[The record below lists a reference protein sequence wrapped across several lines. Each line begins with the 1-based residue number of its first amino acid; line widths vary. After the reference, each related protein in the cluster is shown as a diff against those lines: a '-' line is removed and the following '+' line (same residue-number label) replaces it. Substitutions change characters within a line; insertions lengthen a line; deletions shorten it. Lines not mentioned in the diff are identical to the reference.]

1 MANEAVPVDSSVVQH
16 PELIFATS
24 TPRKA
29 VPIDSC
35 LQFAERLGLLAAA
48 EGSNFVFSPVSMRAA
63 LSLAAAGSGGETLQ
77 QMLSFL
83 GSPTVADLN
92 SSAAAMLGSVTE
104 AAPASDGCGA
114 GACRLAFVNGVW
126 VDSSMALK
134 PSFQETATSVYSA
147 VAKSVDFLHHAPT
160 VVKEVNDFV
169 DMATNGLIKDLIPAQ
184 SVSGDTK
191 LVLANALY
199 FKGTWANKFD
209 RSETRNGEFHLLD
222 GSTIDTPFMTSK
234 RKQFVSTFDGF
245 KVLRLPYQSAGQQ
258 RSFSMLIFLPNSRDG
273 LSSLVQMAA
282 SQPNFLNRHFPNRLV
297 GVSELSIPKFKLSSN
312 FEATKVLKGLGLD
325 LPFDKALADFGE
337 MTDSTDGRPYVSSVH
352 HKATIEVEEEGTL
365 AAAATAVTFTKMC
378 YIPPVDFRADH
389 PFMFAIREEVS
400 GAVLFLGHVA
410 NPSLV
415 D

>member
-1 MANEAVPVDSSVVQH
+1 MADEAVPVDSSVVQS
-16 PELIFATS
+16 PVPIFGTAT
-24 TPRKA
+24 PGRA

-48 EGSNFVFSPVSMRAA
+48 EGSNFVFSPASMRAA

-92 SSAAAMLGSVTE
+92 SSAAAVLGSVTE
-104 AAPASDGCGA
+104 TAPASAGA
-114 GACRLAFVNGVW
+114 GACQLAFVNGVW

-134 PSFQETATSVYSA
+134 PSFEETATSVYSA
-147 VAKSVDFLHHAPT
+147 VAKSVDFFHHAPSF
-160 VVKEVNDFV
+160 VKEVNNFV
-169 DMATNGLIKDLIPAQ
+169 EMATNGLIKDLIPAQ
-184 SVSGDTK
+184 SVGRDTK

-199 FKGTWANKFD
+199 FKGIWANKFD

-222 GSTIDTPFMTSK
+222 GSTIDTPFMTST

-273 LSSLVQMAA
+273 MSSLVQMAV

-297 GVSELSIPKFKLSSN
+297 GVSQLSIPKFTLSSN
-312 FEATKVLKGLGLD
+312 FEATKVLKGLGLE
-325 LPFDKALADFGE
+325 LPFDEALADFGE
-337 MTDSTDGRPYVSSVH
+337 MTGSTDGRPYVSSVH
-352 HKATIEVEEEGTL
+352 HKATIEVEEEGTV
-365 AAAATAVTFTKMC
+365 AAAATAVAFKKMC
-378 YIPPVDFRADH
+378 YSQPVDFRADH